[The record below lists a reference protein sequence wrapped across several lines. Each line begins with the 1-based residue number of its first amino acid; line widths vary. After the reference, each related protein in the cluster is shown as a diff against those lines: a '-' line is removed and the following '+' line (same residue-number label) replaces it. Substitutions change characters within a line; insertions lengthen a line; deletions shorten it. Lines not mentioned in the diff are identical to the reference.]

1 MLHILTSFQCSLISP
16 FYRYAES
23 YNVLEEEN
31 KSLRTEIKDLKA
43 NLKINKEI
51 IEGFFGSSSKK
62 DQHTMY
68 IGKLKEESVKLNKQF
83 EKVTEERNELRS
95 KVRTQIIN
103 K

>member
-1 MLHILTSFQCSLISP
+1 MLHNLISFQYSLFSP

-31 KSLRTEIKDLKA
+31 RSLRTEIKDLKA

-68 IGKLKEESVKLNKQF
+68 IGKLKEECVKLNKQF
-83 EKVTEERNELRS
+83 EKVTDERNELRS
-95 KVRTQIIN
+95 KVRT
-103 K
+103 